1 MSKSRSGKFLSSDE
15 LDVIP
20 CWAPDSLWES
30 AGCGSP
36 NIVLL
41 RTAVVG
47 VKISVLGVVR
57 GLLKECRAANEQF
70 LHAIV
75 SVWPVA

>member
-1 MSKSRSGKFLSSDE
+1 MWKPEHRLF
-15 LDVIP
+15 
-20 CWAPDSLWES
+20 
-30 AGCGSP
+30 
-36 NIVLL
+36 VLL